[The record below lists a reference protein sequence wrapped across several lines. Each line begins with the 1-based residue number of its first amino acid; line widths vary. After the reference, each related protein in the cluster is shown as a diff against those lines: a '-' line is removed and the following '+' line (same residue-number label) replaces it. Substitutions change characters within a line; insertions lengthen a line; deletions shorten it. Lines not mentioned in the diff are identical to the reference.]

1 MERWRISED
10 EDLEKENLKKPES
23 LNRRYI
29 EQLFEGTDRIAETML
44 ASVNIAYLAGITE
57 DAHLG
62 QGGKEG
68 YVFDVESKSERWL
81 TDIVMPA
88 LKLELP
94 EEKEVKVT
102 RRGTRPE
109 YRIQVWDKDLVET
122 LRVLFERPGIVR
134 LWSIQKQ
141 RAWVRGLADAEGSA
155 TRNTD
160 KQPQFSFYNKDFEK
174 LKIAGEILEKD
185 GIHFGFYL
193 PQGRDVWQMYLTGR
207 ENLKRFL
214 DGEASGVS
222 HPEKRSR
229 LLQYLAE

>member
-1 MERWRISED
+1 MERWNISDD
-10 EDLEKENLKKPES
+10 EDLDENPKSKH
-23 LNRRYI
+23 RRYL

-44 ASVNIAYLAGITE
+44 ASANIAYLAGITE

-68 YVFDVESKSERWL
+68 YVYDIESKSERWL
-81 TDIVMPA
+81 TDLVVPA
-88 LKLELP
+88 LKREIP
-94 EEKEVKVT
+94 NKEICVK

-109 YRIQVWDKDLVET
+109 YRIQVWDKELVEN
-122 LRVLFERPGIVR
+122 LRVLFERPRIVL
-134 LWSIQKQ
+134 LWNIQKQ

-160 KQPQFSFYNKDFEK
+160 NQPQFSFYNKDLEK
-174 LKIAGEILEKD
+174 LKIAGEILQKD

-214 DGEASGVS
+214 DGEAPGVS

>member
-1 MERWRISED
+1 MERWDISDD
-10 EDLEKENLKKPES
+10 EDFEKENLDRPET
-23 LNRRYI
+23 LVRRYI
-29 EQLFEGTDRIAETML
+29 EQLFKGTDRITETML

-68 YVFDVESKSERWL
+68 YVFDIESKSERWL
-81 TDIVMPA
+81 TDLIMPA
-88 LKLELP
+88 LRLEIP
-94 EEKEVKVT
+94 EKEIRVK

-109 YRIQVWDKDLVET
+109 YRIQVWDKKLVET

-134 LWSIQKQ
+134 LWSIRNQ
-141 RAWVRGLADAEGSA
+141 RAWVRGFADAEGSA

-160 KQPQFSFYNKDFEK
+160 KQPQFSFYNQNLEK

-193 PQGRDVWQMYLTGR
+193 PNGRDVWQMYLTGR

-229 LLQYLAE
+229 LLQFLAE